1 MALTPATLK
10 NKLVAAGLAL
20 LLAGSSLGL
29 ALSAPTQA
37 LASETTAIEATDAAA
52 NAADATTTATDSA
65 DAATDGK
72 LTSTLKLATP
82 ELPLANKENQPP
94 AKAEGEGNHTMTF
107 YYCEMVHY
115 DDDPDFSHPTNMR
128 LLYTRT
134 VEGLNV
140 GDELNTWD
148 YVEPINGYFFFDAI
162 PAKPVVV
169 EDESQNGVELRYTNP
184 EVNQYTVNYYRM
196 TDGEDTREASGDEA
210 DDSAA
215 SDSEEA
221 DDVLV
226 DEVGDELVAFE
237 KIKSETVSQQRF
249 NRLVNGDQLAQP
261 LEDLMYV
268 DSYPSSIRVT
278 TDPDKNVI
286 NLLYADTMT
295 SLPDDTDVTEDS
307 NTDTDTEE
315 KPNPD
320 AGATTPDAT
329 PDNGATTPDTDTDNG
344 STDDSTDAAN
354 TDNATDGNENDADTA
369 VSESDSPATNVTGPR
384 PAADASLPQTGD
396 PLASAMALAGA
407 AALAAAGTLTV
418 ARKQH

>member
-10 NKLVAAGLAL
+10 DKLVAVGLAL

-37 LASETTAIEATDAAA
+37 LASEPAAIEATDAVA
-52 NAADATTTATDSA
+52 NAADATTDNANADS
-65 DAATDGK
+65 K

-140 GDELNTWD
+140 GDELDTWD

-210 DDSAA
+210 GDNAT

-307 NTDTDTEE
+307 STDTETEE

-320 AGATTPDAT
+320 AGTTAPDAT
-329 PDNGATTPDTDTDNG
+329 PGNGTTVPDTEADSG
-344 STDDSTDAAN
+344 STDNNANGADADSAA
-354 TDNATDGNENDADTA
+354 DGSDNDADTA
-369 VSESDSPATNVTGPR
+369 VSEGDSPATNVTGPR

-396 PLASAMALAGA
+396 PLAGAMALAGA
-407 AALAAAGTLTV
+407 AALAAAGTLTA
-418 ARKQH
+418 ARKRR